1 MPKIDFT
8 SEAFPKFRLHPYTP
22 LVCKW
27 MDRNKRWESWK
38 VRHCFEFPS
47 RTQDTPREFVER
59 DTEYLHRN
67 WPINAVK
74 GCEITNLIKYLI
86 PQTFNSDKQILIFS
100 QQFHYP
106 FPPSIDS
113 KFNNP
118 RVSINARFRKRTP
131 PNTSPRDL
139 GTWLTRICSTEETT
153 C

>member
-118 RVSINARFRKRTP
+118 CVSINARFHKRRP

-139 GTWLTRICSTEETT
+139 GT
-153 C
+153 